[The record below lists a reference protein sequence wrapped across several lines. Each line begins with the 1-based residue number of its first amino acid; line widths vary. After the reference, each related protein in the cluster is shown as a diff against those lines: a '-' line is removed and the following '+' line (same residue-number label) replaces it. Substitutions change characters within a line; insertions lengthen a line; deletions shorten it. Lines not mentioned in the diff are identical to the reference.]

1 MIFRKIF
8 NQVSDEQNEMMW
20 KDTPDSRITSSGEKI
35 DAENAF
41 SNIGTI
47 FECVVIRS
55 NSISKL
61 PLQLFKTSK
70 TGKIRDKNHN
80 LWYLLEKRPN
90 KWQTP
95 SQFKSYIEVSLS
107 LIHKMCIRDRSK
119 C

>member
-47 FECVVIRS
+47 FECVVIS
-55 NSISKL
+55 VNSISKL

-95 SQFKSYIEVSLS
+95 SQFKSYIEVSKITLG
-107 LIHKMCIRDRSK
+107 KCIY
-119 C
+119 